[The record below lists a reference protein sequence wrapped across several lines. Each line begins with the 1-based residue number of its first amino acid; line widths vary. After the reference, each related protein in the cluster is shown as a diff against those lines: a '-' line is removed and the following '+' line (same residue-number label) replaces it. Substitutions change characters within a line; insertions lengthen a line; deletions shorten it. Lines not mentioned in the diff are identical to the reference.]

1 MSQDSRRQFLGRSLA
16 LGGLAAAVLIG
27 VVILVAA
34 RGVIPGQ
41 QLPKP
46 PAPETDGDSPLAR
59 IGETV
64 KLQGWEVTLLDFA
77 PYQGASSSP
86 SGTSEVRGSLLAA
99 DVRVRNIQSR
109 ESEYS
114 LRDFAVRTGDGRTF
128 GPSPETARIERGLV
142 TGETVQSLE
151 TSEVRVL
158 FDVPADARDLVLQ
171 VLEVEFGIPAVSSS

>member
-1 MSQDSRRQFLGRSLA
+1 MSQGSRRQFPRRSLA
-16 LGGLAAAVLIG
+16 FGGQAAVVLIG

-41 QLPKP
+41 QLPRP
-46 PAPETDGDSPLAR
+46 PTPEVGVDSPLAR

-77 PYQGASSSP
+77 PYQGASSDP
-86 SGTSEVRGSLLAA
+86 SGTSEVRGSLFVA

-114 LRDFAVRTGDGRTF
+114 LKDFAVRAGDGRTF
-128 GPSPETARIERGLV
+128 GPSPETASIERGLV
-142 TGETVQSLE
+142 T
-151 TSEVRVL
+151 
-158 FDVPADARDLVLQ
+158 D
-171 VLEVEFGIPAVSSS
+171 